1 MTVAEG
7 FLKGDETYQ
16 KVVKTLN
23 GSFESTDLSVFK
35 DLKIFAHEE
44 AVKREM
50 DNHLIVE
57 QASREITQL
66 ARKRLEEVMRNKATK
81 FTDKFSRP
89 PKIPPR
95 QPSQKVSV
103 SNLLF

>member
-23 GSFESTDLSVFK
+23 GSFKSTDLSVFE
-35 DLKIFAHEE
+35 DLKIFPHDE

-57 QASREITQL
+57 QASREIKER
-66 ARKRLEEVMRNKATK
+66 ARKRLEEVMRHKATK

-95 QPSQKVSV
+95 RQSQKINVSV
-103 SNLLF
+103 SS